1 MFFSVSIPKT
11 FLILQ
16 LFFSLVSCQVR
27 GSTSGY
33 KPTYSPIHL
42 AWLAKNQK
50 DIRQQAAVQLKELRE
65 AQTSK
70 GSQPEQLQR
79 EVTEDQEFLANSV
92 IISKRTWEVFE
103 EALQIAAEGPNGT
116 LGESPVQILTEA
128 AKSIAKLTIQ
138 IHTIGGYVKRI
149 LKLPESER
157 KGLPGDKAYVQIFD
171 KLMRTLQPVFNLY
184 PGLKDKNDEE
194 IISVIAKGGYIDQ
207 TWGASS
213 LYFLAQL
220 RKLLD
225 YDELSRNTI
234 LVSDAPLRTA
244 FRTIDRA
251 RSQMREYLFDM
262 QAVLAKLQK
271 KYPKEPFD
279 LTLHYPEISPEGERR
294 QDIGYHKYY
303 EGRYI
308 DKYTSRALGGIT
320 RDGVPV
326 EEPFIS
332 WSKANELR
340 FEMYFGIMELFDRI
354 VAGNMSLMMEMII
367 DILLAANV
375 FLGRR
380 TSLPD
385 YEFGLLLEMNP
396 GLENWD
402 AFSWMESYP
411 EMEFGRATP
420 RLATWDPPPAEFLLP
435 QGQHDAD
442 PFAPQYL
449 KFDNA

>member
-1 MFFSVSIPKT
+1 MFFSISILKI

-16 LFFSLVSCQVR
+16 LSFSLVSCQVR
-27 GSTSGY
+27 GSGSGY
-33 KPTYSPIHL
+33 TPTYSPIHL

-70 GSQPEQLQR
+70 ELQPEQLQR
-79 EVTEDQEFLANSV
+79 EAVEDQEFLANSV

-103 EALQIAAEGPNGT
+103 EALQITAEGPNGT

-138 IHTIGGYVKRI
+138 IHTIGGYMKRI
-149 LKLPESER
+149 WKLPESQR
-157 KGLPGDKAYVQIFD
+157 KGPPGDEAYLRIFD
-171 KLMRTLQPVFNLY
+171 KMMRTLQPVFNLY
-184 PGLKDKNDEE
+184 PGLKDRNDEE
-194 IISVIAKGGYIDQ
+194 IIGVIAKGGYIDQ

-213 LYFLAQL
+213 LYFQAQL
-220 RKLLD
+220 RKLLG
-225 YDELSRNTI
+225 YDEVSRNTI

-244 FRTIDRA
+244 FRTIDRV
-251 RSQMREYLFDM
+251 RSRMR
-262 QAVLAKLQK
+262 
-271 KYPKEPFD
+271 
-279 LTLHYPEISPEGERR
+279 
-294 QDIGYHKYY
+294 
-303 EGRYI
+303 
-308 DKYTSRALGGIT
+308 RALGGIT

-332 WSKANELR
+332 WSKSNELR

-354 VAGNMSLMMEMII
+354 AAGNMSLMMEMII

-380 TSLPD
+380 TSFPD

-396 GLENWD
+396 GPENWD
-402 AFSWMESYP
+402 AFGWMESYP

-420 RLATWDPPPAEFLLP
+420 RLATWDPPPARFLLP
-435 QGQHDAD
+435 QGRHDAD
-442 PFAPQYL
+442 PLAPQYL

>member
-1 MFFSVSIPKT
+1 MFFSISIPRI
-11 FLILQ
+11 FLIL
-16 LFFSLVSCQVR
+16 LPFFSLVSCQVR
-27 GSTSGY
+27 GGGSGY
-33 KPTYSPIHL
+33 TPTYSPIHL

-50 DIRQQAAVQLKELRE
+50 DIRQQAATQLKELRE
-65 AQTSK
+65 VQISK
-70 GSQPEQLQR
+70 ESQPEQLQR
-79 EVTEDQEFLANSV
+79 EATEDQDFLANSV
-92 IISKRTWEVFE
+92 IIPKRTWEIFE
-103 EALQIAAEGPNGT
+103 QALQIEGPDGT
-116 LGESPVQILTEA
+116 IGESPVQILTEA

-138 IHTIGGYVKRI
+138 IHTIGGYTKRI
-149 LKLPESER
+149 LKLPESQR
-157 KGLPGDKAYVQIFD
+157 KGLPGDEDYLRIFD
-171 KLMRTLQPVFNLY
+171 RLMRTLQPVFNLY
-184 PGLKDKNDEE
+184 PGLTDRNDEE
-194 IISVIAKGGYIDQ
+194 IVGVIAKGGYIDQ

-213 LYFLAQL
+213 LYFQAQL

-225 YDELSRNTI
+225 YDEVSHNTI

-244 FRTIDRA
+244 FRTLDRV
-251 RSQMREYLFDM
+251 RSQMRSYLFDM
-262 QAVLAKLQK
+262 QAELAKLQK

-279 LTLHYPEISPEGERR
+279 LTLSYPEVSPEGYRR
-294 QDIGYHKYY
+294 QDIGYHRYY
-303 EGRYI
+303 ERRYI
-308 DKYTSRALGGIT
+308 DEYTSRALGGIT

-367 DILLAANV
+367 DILFAANV

-380 TSLPD
+380 TLLPD
-385 YEFGLLLEMNP
+385 YEFGLLPEMGP

-402 AFSWMESYP
+402 AFGWMESYP
-411 EMEFGRATP
+411 ELEFGSATP
-420 RLATWDPPPAEFLLP
+420 RLATWDPPPAKFLLP

-442 PFAPQYL
+442 PLAPQYL

>member
-1 MFFSVSIPKT
+1 MFFSISILKI

-16 LFFSLVSCQVR
+16 LSFSLVSCQVR
-27 GSTSGY
+27 GSGSGY
-33 KPTYSPIHL
+33 TPTYSPIHL

-70 GSQPEQLQR
+70 ELQPEQLQR
-79 EVTEDQEFLANSV
+79 EAVEDQEFLANSV

-103 EALQIAAEGPNGT
+103 EALQITAEGPNGT

-138 IHTIGGYVKRI
+138 IHTIGGYMKRI
-149 LKLPESER
+149 WKLPESQR
-157 KGLPGDKAYVQIFD
+157 KGPPGDEAYLRIFD
-171 KLMRTLQPVFNLY
+171 KMMRTLQPVFNLY
-184 PGLKDKNDEE
+184 PGLKDRNDEE
-194 IISVIAKGGYIDQ
+194 IIGVIAKGGYIDQ

-213 LYFLAQL
+213 LYFQAQL
-220 RKLLD
+220 RKLLG
-225 YDELSRNTI
+225 YDEVSRNTI

-244 FRTIDRA
+244 FRTIDRV
-251 RSQMREYLFDM
+251 RSRMR
-262 QAVLAKLQK
+262 
-271 KYPKEPFD
+271 
-279 LTLHYPEISPEGERR
+279 
-294 QDIGYHKYY
+294 
-303 EGRYI
+303 
-308 DKYTSRALGGIT
+308 
-320 RDGVPV
+320 
-326 EEPFIS
+326 
-332 WSKANELR
+332 R

-354 VAGNMSLMMEMII
+354 AAGNMSLMMEMII

-380 TSLPD
+380 TSFPD

-396 GLENWD
+396 GPENWD
-402 AFSWMESYP
+402 AFGWMESYP

-420 RLATWDPPPAEFLLP
+420 RLATWDPPPARFLLP
-435 QGQHDAD
+435 QGRHDAD
-442 PFAPQYL
+442 PLAPQYL